1 MSTVTRASVSD
12 VTRGLKGQ
20 GMVWVAVGAILADR
34 AVTLPYMHL
43 ESNPAVTAMGPVP
56 WLVMTAVIVTSLI
69 VAWQRWH
76 LWQSRTGKALVGAI
90 TAMHALTA
98 VTNALVITGAL

>member
-12 VTRGLKGQ
+12 VTRGLQGQ

-34 AVTLPYMHL
+34 VVTLPFMHL
-43 ESNPAVTAMGPVP
+43 ESNPAVTSMGPVP
-56 WLVMTAVIVTSLI
+56 WLIMTAVLVTSLI
-69 VAWQRWH
+69 VAWRRWDLH
-76 LWQSRTGKALVGAI
+76 QVRTGKALVCAI
-90 TAMHALTA
+90 TVMHVLTA